1 MTLKSGIP
9 SVFGETGNDRRGEGL
24 NRDLEWKTDRG
35 TVTKL
40 RKMRYDEKEK

>member
-1 MTLKSGIP
+1 MNKSAKPG
-9 SVFGETGNDRRGEGL
+9 SFGEKGNDRREEGL